1 MQNPLRVVARVVRVG
16 PAGSAAAILTIGL
29 TIGVGTAIFAVVDR
43 ILLTPPPYRD
53 PDALVTIGE
62 VTRDAPTTAP
72 RPVTAGTFAEWRRS
86 HGSLFAALEAFDPTN
101 LTLSGLGLPERISA
115 TIATP
120 DFFAMLGVT
129 PIEGRTFTERDRG
142 VPVVIIAESFQRSH
156 FSAADALGRSIVLNG
171 QPHEIIG
178 ILPPAF
184 TFGLDRS
191 EVWLPMP
198 AVADTDRLR
207 VVGRLAA
214 SSTPAST
221 AVALNSASANTPATM
236 RFVVTSLRSALTGSA
251 AVALPA
257 VLAAACLAVVLAMLN
272 LAGLL
277 LARLLDRQREFA
289 VRAALGARKRDLLG
303 EVLAEAHVLVTSG
316 AALGI
321 LLASTLTPI
330 AGRLVTEQLGRT
342 EGAEL
347 AISWRAIVALVV
359 SSLVCAW
366 GAGAIPG
373 VRATRQ
379 RIGSL
384 GRAIG
389 DRHRDGYGRRLLV
402 AGELALACVLVASLL
417 AVGQSLRR
425 LSGIDP
431 GFVATGIVA
440 MGVSPSAVDYPDTSS
455 LRRFYQ
461 QLDEALRLRLG
472 PGTTAFIDELPL
484 THDRGRA
491 TVRPEGLDR
500 PEEAVIRAASAG
512 YFALLGIP
520 VVAGREFDH
529 ADTVT
534 APPRAIVSKSLVAR
548 LFPDSDAVGRTIQ
561 VDGRSTPFE
570 IVGVASDVKLR
581 SLDDPDVPTIYFSL
595 SQMPSRSTAIVLRTD
610 RGTAEAVATV
620 RETAAGLDPL
630 LPIARGSLL
639 SEAVARSPGVP
650 VRRLLQIS
658 FAAFAALA
666 LVVAG
671 LGVFGSMSYDVTRRR
686 HELALRLAVG
696 ASPIAL
702 LRRVLAS
709 ALALAALGLGIGGV
723 LLVPAMH
730 ALRSA
735 LVDVEPGQPAILAAV
750 AAIMVILSTAAALPP
765 ARRAA
770 RTDPMA
776 VLRGE

>member
-1 MQNPLRVVARVVRVG
+1 VG
-16 PAGSAAAILTIGL
+16 PAGSAAAILTLGL

-53 PDALVTIGE
+53 PDALVTLGE

-72 RPVTAGTFAEWRRS
+72 RPVTAGTFAEWRRTQ
-86 HGSLFAALEAFDPTN
+86 GSLFSALEAFDPTN

-115 TIATP
+115 TIATT
-120 DFFAMLGVT
+120 DFFTMLGVT
-129 PIEGRTFTERDRG
+129 PVLGRTFTERDRG
-142 VPVVIIAESFQRSH
+142 VPVAIITDDFWRSH
-156 FSAADALGRSIVLNG
+156 FSAAPDALGRPIVLNG
-171 QPHEIIG
+171 QSYEIIG

-184 TFGLDRS
+184 TFGLNPSD
-191 EVWLPMP
+191 VWLPMP
-198 AVADTDRLR
+198 AVADTVRVR

-214 SSTPAST
+214 STTSGST
-221 AVALNSASANTPATM
+221 AVALNSAGANAPPAI
-236 RFVVTSLRSALTGSA
+236 RFVVTPLRSALTGSA

-257 VLAAACLAVVLAMLN
+257 VLAAACLAVVLAMMN

-303 EVLAEAHVLVTSG
+303 EVLAEAHVLVASG

-321 LLASTLTPI
+321 LLASALTPV
-330 AGRLVTEQLGRT
+330 AGRLVAEQLGRT
-342 EGAEL
+342 EGAAL
-347 AISWRAIVALVV
+347 AISWRAIVALIV

-373 VRATRQ
+373 IRATRQ
-379 RIGSL
+379 RLGSL
-384 GRAIG
+384 GRALG

-425 LSGIDP
+425 LSAIDP
-431 GFVATGIVA
+431 GFVAKGIVA
-440 MGVSPSAVDYPDTSS
+440 MGVSPSAVDYPDAPS
-455 LRRFYQ
+455 LRLFYQ
-461 QLDEALRLRLG
+461 RLDEALRLRLG
-472 PGTTAFIDELPL
+472 PGTAAFIDELPL

-500 PEEAVIRAASAG
+500 PEEAVTRTASAG
-512 YFALLGIP
+512 YFAILGIP

-529 ADTVT
+529 SDTLT
-534 APPRAIVSKSLVAR
+534 APGRVIVSKSLVAR
-548 LFPDSDAVGRTIQ
+548 LYPDSAAVGRTLR
-561 VDGRSTPFE
+561 VDGRSTPVE
-570 IVGVASDVKLR
+570 IVGVVSDVKLR
-581 SLDDPDVPTIYFSL
+581 SLDDPDVSTMYFAM
-595 SQMPSRSTAIVLRTD
+595 SQTPSRSSAIVLRAD
-610 RGTAEAVATV
+610 RGTAGVVATV

-639 SEAVARSPGVP
+639 SETVARSPGVP
-650 VRRLLQIS
+650 LRGLLQIS
-658 FAAFAALA
+658 FAAFSVLA

-696 ASPIAL
+696 ATPLAL

-709 ALALAALGLGIGGV
+709 ALALAAVGVGIGGV
-723 LLVPAMH
+723 LLLPAMQ
-730 ALRSA
+730 ALQSA
-735 LVDVEPGQPAILAAV
+735 LVDVAPGEPAILAAV
-750 AAIMVILSTAAALPP
+750 AAIMVIVSAAAALPP

-770 RTDPMA
+770 RTDPMS